1 MGRSPV
7 GRTEPGDR
15 TRQPDGPTVGRTP
28 ETAPAAADWAPG
40 ASVAVMAGPEDR
52 RIRLVVLFGGRSAE
66 HDVSCVSARHV
77 VAAADPEKYTV
88 EPIGITREGRWVH
101 AAEALKALGAGPDA
115 LPERLQATGP
125 GVDPLP
131 VLAADSG
138 PGDGT
143 GGPTVVLP
151 ILHGPMGEDGT
162 VQGLLE
168 LAGVPYAGAGV
179 LASALC
185 MDKTAANTMLEAA
198 GIAHTRW
205 RAVTLDDPDASD
217 RDLEPVLDAIIDDL
231 GLPVFVKPASMGSSV
246 GVSRSSTRPEVAEG
260 LRLASRYDRSII
272 VEEEARARE
281 IEVAVL
287 GNDHPE
293 ASLPG
298 EIVPG
303 AEFYDYVDKYE
314 DGAKLLVPAPL
325 DDDEVAECRLLAID
339 AYRALRVEG
348 LARVDFLYED
358 GRDGRGDRGW
368 MVSELNT
375 MPGFTPISMYP
386 KLWAVSGI
394 EYPQLIDRLVD
405 LALERHARR
414 EHHTDTDPEPGA
426 GGSP

>member
-1 MGRSPV
+1 M
-7 GRTEPGDR
+7 
-15 TRQPDGPTVGRTP
+15 
-28 ETAPAAADWAPG
+28 
-40 ASVAVMAGPEDR
+40 
-52 RIRLVVLFGGRSAE
+52 VLFGGRSAE

-77 VAAADPEKYTV
+77 VAAADPDKYLV
-88 EPIGITREGRWVH
+88 EPVGITRQGRWVR
-101 AAEALKALGAGPDA
+101 AEAALEALGGGPEA
-115 LPERLQATGP
+115 LPERLSADGP
-125 GVDPLP
+125 EIEPLP
-131 VLAADSG
+131 ALTSG
-138 PGDGT
+138 RDPSGDRSGAST
-143 GGPTVVLP
+143 AGPTVVLP

-168 LAGVPYAGAGV
+168 LARVPYAGAGV

-185 MDKTAANTMLEAA
+185 MDKTAANAMLASA

-205 RAVTLDDPDASD
+205 RSLTLDGPATRDPELAPQV
-217 RDLEPVLDAIIDDL
+217 EAIVADL

-246 GVSRSSTRPEVAEG
+246 GITRASTRTEVADG
-260 LRLASRYDRSII
+260 LRLAARYDRSII

-287 GNDHPE
+287 GNDEPV

-303 AEFYDYVDKYE
+303 AAFYDYADKYQ

-325 DDDEVAECRLLAID
+325 DDDEIAACQSLAID

-368 MVSELNT
+368 LVSELNT

-386 KLWAVSGI
+386 KLWEASGLD
-394 EYPQLIDRLVD
+394 YSQLIDRLVE
-405 LALERHARR
+405 LALERHARSER
-414 EHHTDTDPEPGA
+414 HTRTDPA
-426 GGSP
+426 ASPATAPS

>member
-1 MGRSPV
+1 M
-7 GRTEPGDR
+7 
-15 TRQPDGPTVGRTP
+15 
-28 ETAPAAADWAPG
+28 
-40 ASVAVMAGPEDR
+40 
-52 RIRLVVLFGGRSAE
+52 RLVVLFGGRSAE

-77 VAAADPEKYTV
+77 VAAADPQKYLV
-88 EPIGITREGRWVH
+88 EPVGITREGRWVQ
-101 AAEALKALGAGPDA
+101 AAAALEDLGAGPEA
-115 LPERLQATGP
+115 LPERLSADGP
-125 GVDPLP
+125 EIEPLP
-131 VLAADSG
+131 ALTAD
-138 PGDGT
+138 DAV
-143 GGPTVVLP
+143 GGAVPAGRTVVLP

-168 LAGVPYAGAGV
+168 LARVPYAGAGV

-185 MDKTAANTMLEAA
+185 MDKTAANTMLAAA

-205 RAVTLDDPDASD
+205 RSLTLNDPAATDSE
-217 RDLEPVLDAIIDDL
+217 LTPQVEAIIEDL

-246 GVSRSSTRPEVAEG
+246 GITRATTRQGVAAG

-287 GNDHPE
+287 GNDEPE

-303 AEFYDYVDKYE
+303 AAFYDYADKYE
-314 DGAKLLVPAPL
+314 DGAELLIPAPL
-325 DDDEVAECRLLAID
+325 DDDEVAACQSLAID

-386 KLWAVSGI
+386 KLWAVSGLP
-394 EYPQLIDRLVD
+394 YSQLIDRLVD
-405 LALERHARR
+405 LALERHARQER
-414 EHHTDTDPEPGA
+414 HTHTNPAAPSDRRPL
-426 GGSP
+426 

>member
-1 MGRSPV
+1 M
-7 GRTEPGDR
+7 
-15 TRQPDGPTVGRTP
+15 
-28 ETAPAAADWAPG
+28 
-40 ASVAVMAGPEDR
+40 
-52 RIRLVVLFGGRSAE
+52 VLFGGRSAE

-77 VAAADPEKYTV
+77 VAAADPDRYIV
-88 EPIGITREGRWVH
+88 EPVGITRQGRWVR
-101 AAEALKALGAGPDA
+101 AAAAIEALSAGPDA
-115 LPERLQATGP
+115 LPERLSTTGP
-125 GVDPLP
+125 EVEPLP
-131 VLAADSG
+131 VLA
-138 PGDGT
+138 PGSDAGDKGAGGT
-143 GGPTVVLP
+143 EQTVVLP

-168 LAGVPYAGAGV
+168 LARVPYAGAGV

-185 MDKTAANTMLEAA
+185 MDKTAANTVLEAA

-217 RDLEPVLDAIIDDL
+217 HDLEPVLDAMVDDL
-231 GLPVFVKPASMGSSV
+231 GLPVFVKPANMGSSV
-246 GVSRSSTRPEVAEG
+246 GVSRASTRPEVADG
-260 LRLASRYDRSII
+260 LRLASRYDRSIV
-272 VEEEARARE
+272 VEEESRARE

-303 AEFYDYVDKYE
+303 AEFYDYADKYE

-325 DDDEVAECRLLAID
+325 DDDEVAECRRLAVD

-368 MVSELNT
+368 LVSELNT

-386 KLWAVSGI
+386 KLWAVSGLG
-394 EYPQLIDRLVD
+394 YSQLIDRLVD

-414 EHHTDTDPEPGA
+414 EHHTHTDP